1 MNIEIVALRIS
12 PGHNFKGRHG
22 LPPESHPLVTLPEIE
37 CVAGRGVRGDRYFDH
52 QPDFKGQI
60 TFIAV
65 ETLSEIQRILKL
77 PSLDFGAARRNV
89 LTRGVDLNTLIGA
102 TFELGGV
109 MFEGVEECRPC
120 YWMNEAI
127 APGAE
132 EQLCG
137 RGGLRAKILGDG
149 VLKTG
154 LAELRLVQ
162 AATNEALLK
171 N

>member
-1 MNIEIVALRIS
+1 MKIEVVALRIS

-22 LPPESHPLVTLPEIE
+22 SPPESHPLLTIQEIE
-37 CVAGRGVRGDRYFDH
+37 CAAGRGVRGDRYFDH

-89 LTRGVDLNTLIGA
+89 LTRGVDLNTLIGV

-109 MFEGVEECRPC
+109 TFEGVE
-120 YWMNEAI
+120 
-127 APGAE
+127 
-132 EQLCG
+132 
-137 RGGLRAKILGDG
+137 
-149 VLKTG
+149 
-154 LAELRLVQ
+154 
-162 AATNEALLK
+162 
-171 N
+171 